1 MSLSEEKQFA
11 LEVLDIFDEL
21 ARPEITNRVIRQI
34 WYGLELLHFPGVYK
48 WMQGLIIKK
57 SDVEINAKMLI
68 IYRKLNSRFRDLDK
82 SVEINVMEKI
92 NPGVSIPNVGEL
104 AKVKKLT
111 TISEAQA
118 IQLEKELY
126 RI

>member
-21 ARPEITNRVIRQI
+21 AKPEIKNRVIKQI

-57 SDVEINAKMLI
+57 SDAEINAKMLI
-68 IYRKLNSRFRDLDK
+68 IYKKLNSSLKVWEK
-82 SVEINVMEKI
+82 STSTLFFTGIISTFYNINI
-92 NPGVSIPNVGEL
+92 IIPIL
-104 AKVKKLT
+104 
-111 TISEAQA
+111 
-118 IQLEKELY
+118 
-126 RI
+126 